1 MRIALLTR
9 SYPADGDLYKYPF
22 VHRRVKAYVAAGHD
36 VRVLRLGE
44 VQGSHLFDGIE
55 CRTVNAARFAGE
67 VAAFAPD
74 VIAAHGPDDVQWPAL
89 MALQGRW
96 PICAWLH
103 GSEIPGIQR
112 VKASLVTDPE
122 ERAVAEALTERRAA
136 FWRGTLADWP
146 AALWLAFPSHN
157 AALLMR
163 QDIGAGVGEGRM
175 AVLPNPIDTD
185 LFRTR
190 DKQAEDALHVLSIRP
205 HDSWLYAN
213 DLAVQAV
220 LHLQAH
226 PRFAEMRFTFIGDGP
241 LFDET
246 FAPVRHLP
254 NVNVRRTFLRQEEI
268 AREHARHGV
277 FLVPSRLDTQGVS
290 RDEAMASGLAPVTTR
305 VFAVPEFVDG
315 NCAGLVEPED
325 AAGLASEIARMVD
338 DPTLFLARS
347 RAAAARVRA
356 QSAHD
361 HVIPRELAWMQ
372 GAVDAAR

>member
-9 SYPADGDLYKYPF
+9 SYPANGDLYKYPF
-22 VHRRVKAYVAAGHD
+22 VHRRVKAYLAAGHD

-44 VQGSHLFDGIE
+44 QCGVHVFDGVE
-55 CRTVNAARFAGE
+55 CRTLDAASFAGE

-74 VIAAHGPDDVQWPAL
+74 LVAAHGPDDVQWPAL

-96 PICAWLH
+96 PVCAWLH

-112 VKASLVTDPE
+112 VKASLVTDTA
-122 ERAVAEALTERRAA
+122 ERAAAEQLAGRRAA
-136 FWRGTLADWP
+136 FWRKALDPWP
-146 AALWLAFPSHN
+146 AELWLAFPSHN
-157 AALLMR
+157 AASVMR
-163 QDIGAGVGEGRM
+163 QDLANGGEGRVT
-175 AVLPNPIDTD
+175 VLPNPIDTD
-185 LFRTR
+185 LFRVR
-190 DKQAEDALHVLSIRP
+190 YKQADDALHVLSIRP

-220 LHLQAH
+220 QHLQSH
-226 PRFAEMRFTFIGDGP
+226 PRFAAMRFTFVGDGP
-241 LFDET
+241 LFEET

-254 NVNVRRTFLRQEEI
+254 NVEARRTFLRQEEV

-290 RDEAMASGLAPVTTR
+290 RDEAMASGLVPVTTR
-305 VFAVPEFVDG
+305 VYAVPEFVDDS
-315 NCAGLVEPED
+315 CAGLVAPED
-325 AAGLASEIARMVD
+325 AAGLAAEIARMVD
-338 DPTLFLARS
+338 DPPLFLSRS

-356 QSAHD
+356 QSGYD
-361 HVIPRELAWMQ
+361 HIIPRELAWMQ